1 MPRIDP
7 IDPQAAEGKAR
18 TLLEAVHKKFGMTP
32 NLTATLAQSPAALEG
47 YLGLS
52 GALAAGSLGAKLR
65 EQIAVAVAGASGCG
79 YCASAHT
86 AIGKSVGLPD
96 EELGANLRG
105 SASDP
110 TAQAALDF
118 ALAVVEHRGWV
129 SDDDLRR
136 VRDAGFGDGEIT
148 EIVANVAQNLFTN
161 YFNHIARTE
170 VDFPPVELP
179 DHFAGVSSP

>member
-1 MPRIDP
+1 MPRINP
-7 IDPQAAEGKAR
+7 VDPQAAEGKAR
-18 TLLEAVHKKFGMTP
+18 TLLEAVHEKFGMTP
-32 NLTATLAQSPAALEG
+32 NITATLAHSPAALEG

-52 GALAAGSLGAKLR
+52 GALATGSLGSQLR
-65 EQIAVAVAGASGCG
+65 EQIALAVAGAGGCG

-86 AIGKSVGLPD
+86 AIGKSVGLSG

-110 TAQAALDF
+110 KAQAALDF

-129 SDDDLRR
+129 SDDDFRR

-161 YFNHIARTE
+161 YFNHIARTD
-170 VDFPPVELP
+170 VDFPPVEMPEHLP
-179 DHFAGVSSP
+179 A

>member
-1 MPRIDP
+1 MPRIHP
-7 IDPQAAEGKAR
+7 IDPRTAEGKAR

-32 NLTATLAQSPAALEG
+32 NITATLAQSPAALEG

-52 GALAAGSLGAKLR
+52 GALAAGTLGAALR
-65 EQIAVAVAGASGCG
+65 EQIALAVAGASGCG

-86 AIGKSVGLPD
+86 AIGKSVGLPG
-96 EELGANLRG
+96 EELDANLRG
-105 SASDP
+105 TASEP
-110 TAQAALDF
+110 RAQATLDF
-118 ALAVVEHRGWV
+118 ALAVVEKRGWV
-129 SDDDLRR
+129 SDDDLQR

-179 DHFAGVSSP
+179 DHFAGVSGP